1 MIHYFLQTSMPSL
14 FERNP
19 KKTLLVVIL
28 ALMALLDFTMAHF
41 FPRMDSGIRTPSKA
55 YHHDLLPAAQEH
67 SKWGDATYLFTTNSM
82 GFKDKTTRTIPK
94 TTNEYRILFIGDSF
108 TEGIGYTYAQTF
120 VGLIH
125 QQLQD
130 HVDVLNAGVS
140 SYSPKLYLSK
150 IKYLIEEKKLS
161 FDEVALFMD
170 ISDIQDEI
178 VYAGFSERV
187 YYGDRL
193 EKFALDNS
201 VIARLLERKGMISSL
216 RSILGLSPNLL
227 GGIDP
232 IGFQRNYNSERGRWT
247 YDPSVYEGKWGAAG
261 VGLAVKNM
269 SELHKLLL
277 ERNIK
282 LTVTVYPWPEQI
294 SQRDL
299 ESRQV
304 DIWKK
309 FCQERKLTFIN
320 LFPAFFHLD
329 SDSSRTISEYYIKGD
344 NHWNNRGHAV
354 VAREWMKSRC
364 PDGWAEC
371 FRKNP

>member
-1 MIHYFLQTSMPSL
+1 
-14 FERNP
+14 
-19 KKTLLVVIL
+19 
-28 ALMALLDFTMAHF
+28 
-41 FPRMDSGIRTPSKA
+41 
-55 YHHDLLPAAQEH
+55 
-67 SKWGDATYLFTTNSM
+67 
-82 GFKDKTTRTIPK
+82 
-94 TTNEYRILFIGDSF
+94 
-108 TEGIGYTYAQTF
+108 
-120 VGLIH
+120 
-125 QQLQD
+125 
-130 HVDVLNAGVS
+130 LN
-140 SYSPKLYLSK
+140 
-150 IKYLIEEKKLS
+150 
-161 FDEVALFMD
+161 
-170 ISDIQDEI
+170 
-178 VYAGFSERV
+178 
-187 YYGDRL
+187 
-193 EKFALDNS
+193 
-201 VIARLLERKGMISSL
+201 
-216 RSILGLSPNLL
+216 PNLP

-364 PDGWAEC
+364 QDGWAEC